1 MSEDIMKRVR
11 YDSEMSRADDVR
23 RLTDQIMA
31 SLNHDERM
39 NAARLWIR
47 TVVDR
52 MPVDAIE
59 DLIEIRPGPNAT
71 TSYPY
76 VSLQWARQWPCE
88 EVWKARKL

>member
-59 DLIEIRPGPNAT
+59 DLIDVID
-71 TSYPY
+71 
-76 VSLQWARQWPCE
+76 
-88 EVWKARKL
+88 